1 MLLLL
6 LLVPQA
12 LVFASDPLPACS
24 PGSTLELMQ
33 QYGQEQAWSHL
44 ADEIAG
50 APDCSWQ
57 QRGWVVLSLRTG
69 RLTEARQRLLALAE
83 QHPESP
89 ALQFGIGLNLLYD
102 SSAADESRARFEEAL
117 TLLDEHPKLV
127 GTTEGAICRGFC
139 LLALSALSADP
150 AGAERLIEE
159 SRASFAEGGSPSG
172 QGLALKQL
180 AGLQER
186 QGDAAGALSTAE
198 EALARFTEEDCLGGS
213 PLALHLAA
221 NALSRLG
228 ETRRAIDGYR
238 RSLEAAE
245 AQKDDDCRLRN
256 MISLGQLARAEDA
269 EEALEWFD
277 RALPVARS
285 LGQDPMLLWALQV
298 RGRFC
303 GTELNRYR
311 SALDNYE
318 EALAI
323 ARRNGYQATA
333 ARCLDSLGQIRSH
346 LGNFDEALL
355 DFQQAADLV
364 DAEGITDPRLESS
377 INRGMGYLL
386 WKNGATE
393 RALVRLERAAGL
405 SGTAGDTAGLANALH
420 LRGAVLS
427 ASGRPAEARPL
438 LERALAAYGRLND
451 TYGQAG
457 VRYSLGRSAEASGDG
472 DAAGKHYREAAR
484 LGETGGYPILAWSSN
499 YRLGRLAL
507 DAGDLER
514 SRQHL
519 EAALASIGRSR
530 SRQAED
536 DLRWAY
542 MEDKH
547 QVFCAW
553 ADVLERTEG
562 AGAAFA
568 AAEQAH
574 AGALLDLLRGEEPEA
589 LPRITVDEA
598 RSALPEH
605 GTLLEYLLG
614 EDVSFLFV
622 IDDAGAAAH
631 RLPPR
636 GELEE
641 AAAEYLELLR
651 IPVEHTGQAP
661 STELTAAGRRLHQLL
676 LGPVE
681 HRLAGTAAPLVIV
694 ADGLLHHLPFE
705 ALVFPGEGPPRY
717 LAGRHEIA
725 YAPSAAVL
733 ARLATARSAEPDEG
747 RLDLL
752 AIGDPDFSGHP
763 HPLAPLPHSGREVR
777 RIAERLARARAFT
790 GPEAVK
796 GLLAAPQLA
805 GARVIH
811 LATHALVDETSAQGS
826 VIVFSIGTGEE
837 SDGRL
842 GPAEIGGL
850 DLDSELVVL
859 SACSTGL
866 GRHVRGEGVVG
877 LSRAFLSA
885 GSRSVVHTLW
895 PVEDRFTAGLMERFF
910 DGLARGRHTAGALA
924 DARLEPLLDGAHP
937 HFWAPFV
944 LLGDGASTIPLE
956 PKTVPGRLP
965 ALLLIAAGVV
975 VLAAGILLLR
985 RRR

>member
-1 MLLLL
+1 M
-6 LLVPQA
+6 QH
-12 LVFASDPLPACS
+12 
-24 PGSTLELMQ
+24 PGRDE
-33 QYGQEQAWSHL
+33 AWSHL
-44 ADEIAG
+44 GQEIAD
-50 APDCSWQ
+50 APDCAWK
-57 QRGWVVLSLRTG
+57 QRDWAVLSLRSG
-69 RLTEARQRLLALAE
+69 RLAEARQRLLALVG

-89 ALQFGIGLNLLYD
+89 ALRFGLGLNLLYD
-102 SSAADESRARFEEAL
+102 RSTADAAGQSRARFEEAL
-117 TLLDEHPKLV
+117 AQLDGNTGPAE
-127 GTTEGAICRGFC
+127 TAEGAICRGFC
-139 LLALSALSADP
+139 LLALSALAADP
-150 AGAERLIEE
+150 AEAERLIEE
-159 SRASFAEGGSPSG
+159 SRACFAEGGSPAG

-180 AGLQER
+180 AGLKEL
-186 QGDAAGALSTAE
+186 QGNAARALSFAE
-198 EALARFTEEDCLGGS
+198 AALARFAVEDCLGGS
-213 PLALHLAA
+213 PLALHLVA

-228 ETRRAIDGYR
+228 ETRRAVDCYR
-238 RSLEAAE
+238 RSLEGAE
-245 AQKDDDCRLRN
+245 AQGDDDCRLRN
-256 MISLGQLARAEDA
+256 MVSLGQLARVDDA
-269 EEALEWFD
+269 EEALRWFD
-277 RALPVARS
+277 RALPVARA
-285 LGQDPMLLWALQV
+285 LGQDPMLLWVLQV

-311 SALDNYE
+311 TALDNYE

-333 ARCLDSLGQIRSH
+333 ARCLDSLGQIRSR
-346 LGNFDEALL
+346 LGSFDEALL

-393 RALVRLERAAGL
+393 QALVRLERAAGL
-405 SGTAGDTAGLANALH
+405 AESAGDTAGLANARH
-420 LRGAVLS
+420 LRGAALS

-438 LERALAAYGRLND
+438 LQQALAAYGLLKD
-451 TYGQAG
+451 SYGQAG
-457 VRYSLGRSAEASGDG
+457 VRYSLGRAAEASGDG
-472 DAAGKHYREAAR
+472 TAAGEQYREAAR
-484 LGETGGYPILAWSSN
+484 LGETGDYPVLAWSSN

-507 DAGDLER
+507 AAGDLER

-519 EAALASIGRSR
+519 EAALVAIGRSR
-530 SRQAED
+530 SQQAED
-536 DLRWAY
+536 ALKWAY

-562 AGAAFA
+562 AGEAFA

-574 AGALLDLLRGEEPEA
+574 AIALLDLLREGEPAA

-598 RSALPEH
+598 RSVVPEH
-605 GTLLEYLLG
+605 GALLEYLLG

-622 IDDAGAAAH
+622 IDDAGTAAH

-636 GELEE
+636 AELEE
-641 AAAEYLELLR
+641 AAADYLERLR
-651 IPVEHTGQAP
+651 IPVERVRQAP
-661 STELTAAGRRLHQLL
+661 SAELTAAGRRLHQLL
-676 LGPVE
+676 LGPLE
-681 HRLAGTAAPLVIV
+681 QRLSGTAAPLVIV

-705 ALVFPGEGPPRY
+705 ALITPGDGPPQY

-733 ARLATARSAEPDEG
+733 ARLATARAAEPDED

-752 AIGDPDFSGHP
+752 AIGDPDFSGHT
-763 HPLAPLPHSGREVR
+763 HPLAPPPHSGREVR
-777 RIAERLARARAFT
+777 RIARRLARARAFT

-796 GLLAAPQLA
+796 DLLADPQLA

-826 VIVFSIGTGEE
+826 AIVFSIGTGEE
-837 SDGRL
+837 SDGLL
-842 GPAEIGGL
+842 GPAEIMGL

-866 GRHVRGEGVVG
+866 GRPVRGEGVVG

-885 GSRSVVHTLW
+885 GSRSVVQTLW

-910 DGLARGRHTAGALA
+910 DGLGRSRHTAGALA
-924 DARLEPLLDGAHP
+924 DARLESLLDGAHP

-944 LLGDGASTIPLE
+944 LLGDGGSTIPLE
-956 PKTVPGRLP
+956 PKTVPDRLL

-975 VLAAGILLLR
+975 VLAAGIFLLR
-985 RRR
+985 RKR